1 MMNMVREGLVRQRTW
16 SEDELSE
23 ARRLLEVCNA
33 YEGLS
38 LKLDVWMLRSRKG
51 NEVNDFLYYDDGKL
65 VGLLALDEYGARDK
79 EFTGMVLPEYR
90 RRGIFSKLLAA
101 AKEETRARGTER
113 LILICERF
121 SRSGQAFVEAY
132 GAIYDFSEH
141 KMVLADFKERGA
153 YKERISLRKAGPED
167 VEDLAVITATSFG
180 HSIEGTKRNI
190 LRNMENPHVQYYLG
204 KRGEEAVGCLNL
216 DEGEK
221 EFSIYAFAVLLPYR
235 RRGFGRQMLELVIK
249 QVRAASEKGI
259 ALEVETMNETAIGL
273 YRSCGFKETTTYGYY
288 TIDLLK

>member
-1 MMNMVREGLVRQRTW
+1 MLPDWATRVTLGNRGQYEMAVMGSS
-16 SEDELSE
+16 SEYNDPD
-23 ARRLLEVCNA
+23 
-33 YEGLS
+33 GLS
-38 LKLDVWMLRSRKG
+38 PFLAG
-51 NEVNDFLYYDDGKL
+51 N
-65 VGLLALDEYGARDK
+65 
-79 EFTGMVLPEYR
+79 
-90 RRGIFSKLLAA
+90 
-101 AKEETRARGTER
+101 
-113 LILICERF
+113 
-121 SRSGQAFVEAY
+121 
-132 GAIYDFSEH
+132 
-141 KMVLADFKERGA
+141 
-153 YKERISLRKAGPED
+153 
-167 VEDLAVITATSFG
+167 LAVITATSFG

-221 EFSIYAFAVLLPYR
+221 EFGIYAFAVLLPYR

-273 YRSCGFKETTTYGYY
+273 YRSCGFRETTTYGYY

>member
-1 MMNMVREGLVRQRTW
+1 MNMVREGLVRQRTW

-51 NEVNDFLYYDDGKL
+51 NEVNDFLYY
-65 VGLLALDEYGARDK
+65 E
-79 EFTGMVLPEYR
+79 
-90 RRGIFSKLLAA
+90 
-101 AKEETRARGTER
+101 
-113 LILICERF
+113 
-121 SRSGQAFVEAY
+121 
-132 GAIYDFSEH
+132 
-141 KMVLADFKERGA
+141 
-153 YKERISLRKAGPED
+153 ERISLRKAGPGD

-221 EFSIYAFAVLLPYR
+221 EFGIYAFAVLLPYR

-259 ALEVETMNETAIGL
+259 ALEVETMNETA
-273 YRSCGFKETTTYGYY
+273 
-288 TIDLLK
+288 

>member
-1 MMNMVREGLVRQRTW
+1 MSEVIMMNMVREGLVRQRTW

-33 YEGLS
+33 FEGLS
-38 LKLDVWMLRSRKG
+38 LKLDVWMLRSRQGK
-51 NEVNDFLYYDDGKL
+51 EVNDFLYYEDGKL

-113 LILICERF
+113 
-121 SRSGQAFVEAY
+121 
-132 GAIYDFSEH
+132 FSEH
-141 KMVLADFKERGA
+141 KMVLADFKERGE

-221 EFSIYAFAVLLPYR
+221 EFGIYAFAVLLPYR
-235 RRGFGRQMLELVIK
+235 RRGFGRQMLELAIK